1 MIVWQNDNCSS
12 LNSIRNRCLHQ
23 NAIALGRSLAWVLR
37 LLNLSDQEL
46 ESLAHVLV
54 VSRARLS
61 PAALYLL
68 RELLSVFG
76 CDLSL
81 LGAQVALVADD
92 ADGDRLGALRLVVQ
106 LQLTGCL
113 FRVLGALTRWL
124 RIFSRMTCTISND
137 GSDDT
142 E

>member
-1 MIVWQNDNCSS
+1 MPLLTAFAIV
-12 LNSIRNRCLHQ
+12 CLHQ

-54 VSRARLS
+54 VSRARLG

-76 CDLSL
+76 CHLSL

-92 ADGDRLGALRLVVQ
+92 ADGDRLGALKSVVQ
-106 LQLTGCL
+106 LMGCL
-113 FRVLGALTRWL
+113 SRVLGGLTRWL
-124 RIFSRMTCTISND
+124 RIFSRMTCTISKD